1 MKSIIIKPNLDWAS
15 LLMRVSLGGMFFL
28 HGIGKPLIVGMVQI
42 SQGFIEKGF
51 PVWTNYAATLI
62 EIIGGLMLVLGI
74 YSRWAAVA
82 LLPVTLGIILYHF
95 PYGWVFH
102 NPGGGWEYPQLILVS
117 LVTILFLG
125 GGKYSVT
132 RDL

>member
-28 HGIGKPLIVGMVQI
+28 HGIGKPLIVGMAQV